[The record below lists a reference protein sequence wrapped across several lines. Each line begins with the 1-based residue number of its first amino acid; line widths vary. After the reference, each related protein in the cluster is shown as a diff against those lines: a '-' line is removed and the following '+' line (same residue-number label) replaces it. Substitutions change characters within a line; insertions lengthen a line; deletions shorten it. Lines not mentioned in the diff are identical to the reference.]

1 MTAPRLGPRVGV
13 CGTFDLANYGDL
25 LFPRIFEL
33 EISRRLPLADIRS
46 YGPLGHLHPVAMD
59 GGRPALPLGRPDSVR
74 RNQIAGDLDLF
85 AVGGGEIAHLRDD
98 VYGSYYGLAP
108 AEATELAPSGWFVDG
123 LGAERERLCPVVW
136 NAVGVPFPFEG
147 DGAERVRRALSSK
160 AYVSV
165 RDEAS
170 RARLLETGT
179 DREVHVV
186 PDSGLLVRRLFS
198 REVLERRLRFLRAMG
213 WYPEHGQP
221 LVVQGSAW
229 IRSGAP
235 AVAHALKAALRGKS
249 IPIVLVETGPCH
261 GDAEFAD
268 AVAALLPGEVYRLPG
283 AVSLAD
289 IATTIAHA
297 RAYAGLSLHGAVTAR
312 AYDVPFLVLNL
323 AGYSKLLAFADL
335 VDRKD
340 ALVSDADA
348 LKAALRRL
356 IAEEA
361 PLAPGIRPSLE
372 QSIDAHFDAIAEI
385 AERSWH
391 ARLARDGSAGL
402 ESQLSRAL
410 ADSEARRQSLERAF
424 AARGERLLEERL
436 RLVEIIEGLESHN
449 GAGRDDAE
457 QTAGLK
463 GDLERLDSAYAA
475 ARLEAETL
483 SEENRSLRAELD
495 RLPRFLQVA
504 GALSRRVLRR

>member
-1 MTAPRLGPRVGV
+1 V

-74 RNQIAGDLDLF
+74 RSQIAGDLDLF

-136 NAVGVPFPFEG
+136 NAVGVPFAFEG
-147 DGAERVRRALSSK
+147 DDAERVRRALSSK

-165 RDEAS
+165 RDETS

-186 PDSGLLVRRLFS
+186 PDTVLLLHRLFS
-198 REVLERRLRFLRAMG
+198 RQVLERRLRFLSAMG
-213 WYPEHGQP
+213 WYPAEGRP

-229 IRSGAP
+229 ISRDAP
-235 AVAHALKAALRGKS
+235 EVAHAVESALEGKDV
-249 IPIVLVETGPCH
+249 PTVLVETGPCH
-261 GDAEFAD
+261 DDAEFAD
-268 AVAALLPGEVYRLPG
+268 AVAALLPGEVYRMPG

-289 IATTIAHA
+289 VATAIAHA

-312 AYDVPFLVLNL
+312 AYDVPFLLLNL
-323 AGYSKLLAFADL
+323 AGYSKLDGFVDL
-335 VDRKD
+335 VGRKGS
-340 ALVSDADA
+340 LVREA
-348 LKAALRRL
+348 AALEPALRSL
-356 IAEEA
+356 LAEEA
-361 PLAPGIRPSLE
+361 PAEPGLRPSLE
-372 QSIDAHFDAIAEI
+372 RSIDAHFDAIAEL
-385 AERSWH
+385 AERSWS
-391 ARLARDGSAGL
+391 ARVERDGDTDAKS
-402 ESQLSRAL
+402 LSRTL
-410 ADSEARRQSLERAF
+410 AVSEARRESIEQAF
-424 AARGERLLEERL
+424 AARGERLIEERL
-436 RLVEIIEGLESHN
+436 RLVEIIEGLEGRS
-449 GAGRDDAE
+449 GADRAGVE
-457 QTAGLK
+457 QAAGLQNE
-463 GDLERLDSAYAA
+463 LERLDSALAA
-475 ARLEAETL
+475 ARLEAEAATR
-483 SEENRSLRAELD
+483 ENVALRAELD
-495 RLPRFLQVA
+495 RQPRYRRLA
-504 GALSRRVLRR
+504 RALARRVSRR